1 MSQTKAQLIDPV
13 DGTIVNADISASAA
27 IAGTKIS
34 PDFGSQAISTTG
46 GLSSGTLNI
55 TGTTARINLT
65 DSNNN
70 SDYQVANENG
80 LFRIRDTTN
89 SVDRLDVDSSG
100 NVGIGTSS
108 PSDLLHLKST
118 SVDVNLQ
125 IEATGSG
132 KDARIKLL
140 ANSSGLSQVR
150 MGDQDDG
157 DRGALTYDHSD
168 DSLQFR
174 VNDSEKARII
184 SSGNVGIGITSPSS
198 KLQVRDSSQG
208 CIVRVTAANDSDAG
222 IDFGDDDD
230 TDIGRIRYS
239 NSTNSM
245 KFIVNASERMRIDS
259 AGKVGIGTSPDAGT
273 KLHIHQTDATAGNNL
288 KIENNYS
295 SSGTTNLLIA
305 SRQGDAVSANLQY
318 IDSDTRMNFGTST
331 GHDLSI
337 MTNGTEQVR
346 VKSDGKVGIGT
357 TTPST
362 RFEVRDSS
370 ATGIS
375 SRSTSTQATDSNK
388 GLRVRNNSDTDTFSV
403 SYKGQGYF
411 AGSVGIGTT
420 SPTRALHVIAN
431 ANDDAATFLN
441 QDTTNGFGINVQGGG
456 TATDKYILRL
466 AAGDG
471 SEKAR
476 VTNQGTLLLGTNSR
490 DESGQKITAVHSD
503 SMIHLTKTGT
513 GNKSCIV
520 FLHGRATGNTK
531 GNACIFRAADGASVG
546 TIRVTASGTEFN
558 VTSDYRLKENVVPI
572 SDGIT
577 RLKALKPSRF
587 NFIKDPTKTF
597 DGFLAHEVAPAVP
610 EAISGEK
617 DAVITQA
624 LIDSG
629 DAPDGEID
637 DPIYQEIDQSKL
649 VPLLTA
655 ALQEAIAK
663 IETLETKNETLETK
677 VAALEAA

>member
-100 NVGIGTSS
+100 NVGIG
-108 PSDLLHLKST
+108 
-118 SVDVNLQ
+118 
-125 IEATGSG
+125 
-132 KDARIKLL
+132 
-140 ANSSGLSQVR
+140 
-150 MGDQDDG
+150 
-157 DRGALTYDHSD
+157 
-168 DSLQFR
+168 
-174 VNDSEKARII
+174 
-184 SSGNVGIGITSPSS
+184 ITSPSS
-198 KLQVRDSSQG
+198 KLQVRDSTQG
-208 CIVRVTAANDSDAG
+208 CIVRVTAANDSEAG

-230 TDIGRIRYS
+230 TDIGRIRYMNS
-239 NSTNSM
+239 NNGM
-245 KFIVNASERMRIDS
+245 KFITNASERMRIDS
-259 AGKVGIGTSPDAGT
+259 SGNVGIGTSSPGSE
-273 KLHIHQTDATAGNNL
+273 LHVSSLGASDEPTIKISSENSSIFLRTAG
-288 KIENNYS
+288 
-295 SSGTTNLLIA
+295 SSGSFPTGSGGDDGELTYVGGDFRLGIGTASKNLIFFNG
-305 SRQGDAVSANLQY
+305 SGYTERMR
-318 IDSDTRMNFGTST
+318 IDSSGR
-331 GHDLSI
+331 L
-337 MTNGTEQVR
+337 
-346 VKSDGKVGIGT
+346 GIGT
-357 TTPST
+357 TSPNTKLD
-362 RFEVRDSS
+362 VRDSS

-375 SRSTSTQATDSNK
+375 SRSTSTQSTDSNK

-420 SPTRALHVIAN
+420 SPSQLMELASTAPNIRLTDTVDGHSELDGNAASLKFNADKGNAKADTTITFFVDNSEKMRIDASGNVGIGTSSPTRRLHVIAN

-520 FLHGRATGNTK
+520 FLHGRATGSTK
-531 GNACIFRAADGASVG
+531 GNALIFRNAAGSSVG
-546 TIRVTASGTEFN
+546 TVRITNTGTEFN

-587 NFIKDPTKTF
+587 NFIIDATKTF
-597 DGFLAHEVAPAVP
+597 DGFLAHEVTPAVP
-610 EAISGEK
+610 EAVSGEK

-629 DAPDGEID
+629 DAPDGEIGD
-637 DPIYQEIDQSKL
+637 QIHQEIDQSKL

-655 ALQEAIAK
+655 ALQEAVAK

>member
-100 NVGIGTSS
+100 NVGIG
-108 PSDLLHLKST
+108 
-118 SVDVNLQ
+118 
-125 IEATGSG
+125 
-132 KDARIKLL
+132 
-140 ANSSGLSQVR
+140 
-150 MGDQDDG
+150 
-157 DRGALTYDHSD
+157 
-168 DSLQFR
+168 
-174 VNDSEKARII
+174 
-184 SSGNVGIGITSPSS
+184 ITSPSS
-198 KLQVRDSSQG
+198 KLQVRDSTQG
-208 CIVRVTAANDSDAG
+208 CIVRVTAANDSEAG

-230 TDIGRIRYS
+230 TDIGRIRYMNS
-239 NSTNSM
+239 NNGM
-245 KFIVNASERMRIDS
+245 KFITNASERMRIDS
-259 AGKVGIGTSPDAGT
+259 SGNVGIGTSSPGSE
-273 KLHIHQTDATAGNNL
+273 LHVSSLGASDEPTIKISSENSSIFLRTAG
-288 KIENNYS
+288 
-295 SSGTTNLLIA
+295 SSGSFPTGSGGDDGELTYVGGDFRLGIGTASKNLIFFNG
-305 SRQGDAVSANLQY
+305 SGYTERMR
-318 IDSDTRMNFGTST
+318 IDSSGR
-331 GHDLSI
+331 L
-337 MTNGTEQVR
+337 
-346 VKSDGKVGIGT
+346 GIGT
-357 TTPST
+357 TSPNTKLD
-362 RFEVRDSS
+362 VRDGS

-375 SRSTSTQATDSNK
+375 SRSTSTQSTDSNK

-420 SPTRALHVIAN
+420 SPSQLMELASTAPNIRLTDTVDGHSELDGNAASLKFNADKGNAKADTTITFFVDNSEKMRIDASGNVGIGTSSPTRRLHVIAN

-520 FLHGRATGNTK
+520 FLHGRATGSTK
-531 GNACIFRAADGASVG
+531 GNALIFRNAAGSSVG
-546 TIRVTASGTEFN
+546 TVRITNTGTEFN

-587 NFIKDPTKTF
+587 NFIIDATKTF
-597 DGFLAHEVAPAVP
+597 DGFLAHEVTPAVP
-610 EAISGEK
+610 EAVSGEK

-629 DAPDGEID
+629 DAPDGEIGD
-637 DPIYQEIDQSKL
+637 QIHQEIDQSKL

-655 ALQEAIAK
+655 ALQEAVAK